1 MISKSCLHECD
12 SASLFLT
19 APFSFATADAE
30 EPGGVVACRPG
41 EPPYRRRRCEVV
53 IEWPHWP
60 TWPDFIV
67 RTSQGA
73 TAEPIPAATIRSA
86 IRRGTH
92 KDAAS
97 FRGALRGTG
106 TSGASD
112 GRKPSSGV
120 PRDDLDES
128 PDGEVDHR
136 LRRARAGAVVLDDP
150 DDLPRANG
158 LLRSSPWRID
168 EERAEGEL
176 RKQDAREGAR
186 LPAGAGR
193 TARPPIPRRVLAH
206 RSAASPGA
214 TWFVRRRRRSA

>member
-1 MISKSCLHECD
+1 MAALAHLARLHSPDEPRCD
-12 SASLFLT
+12 GGADPGSHH
-19 APFSFATADAE
+19 SFGDPAGY
-30 EPGGVVACRPG
+30 PQGRGVL
-41 EPPYRRRRCEVV
+41 
-53 IEWPHWP
+53 
-60 TWPDFIV
+60 
-67 RTSQGA
+67 QGR
-73 TAEPIPAATIRSA
+73 AAGDGNQRSV
-86 IRRGTH
+86 
-92 KDAAS
+92 
-97 FRGALRGTG
+97 
-106 TSGASD
+106 
-112 GRKPSSGV
+112 GRKEAV
-120 PRDDLDES
+120 ERRPRDDLDES

-168 EERAEGEL
+168 EERAESEL

-214 TWFVRRRRRSA
+214 NWFVRRRRRSA